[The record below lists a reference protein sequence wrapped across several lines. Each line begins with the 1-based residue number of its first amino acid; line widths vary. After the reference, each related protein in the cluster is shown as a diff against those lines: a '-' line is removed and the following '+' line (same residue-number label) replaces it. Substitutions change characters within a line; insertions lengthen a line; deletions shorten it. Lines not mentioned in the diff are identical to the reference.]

1 MPEKIPNDIPDEPDI
16 LDLLRTLDQ
25 EGREASLIAGLTPD
39 QLDLLAQKVY
49 WLLRRELVIERE
61 RSGRQGPL

>member
-25 EGREASLIAGLTPD
+25 EGSEASLIAGLTPD

-49 WLLRRELVIERE
+49 LLLRRELVIERE